1 MKKLLAFI
9 WNWVVPIA
17 IGIMA
22 YVAITT
28 FWINI
33 VTING
38 DSMDPNLLDQQKVL
52 VQKTQN
58 VKRGDVVVFDAREED
73 PRIKTG
79 NKDYVKRVIAVGGD
93 TVAYKNGDLYVNNKK
108 VDESYISSDER
119 NAGTAA
125 SFGSSWS
132 LDSLSTTG
140 LWSEKDQKQTVVPKD
155 EYFVLGDHRSVSND
169 SRYFGYVNKKH
180 VIGKIHVPFW
190 YSSTVKNNISKDS
203 DHYFA

>member
-1 MKKLLAFI
+1 MKKLFAFI

-17 IGIMA
+17 IGVLA
-22 YVAITT
+22 YLAITT
-28 FWINI
+28 FWVNI

-52 VQKTQN
+52 VQKTQD

-73 PRIKTG
+73 PRIKAG

-93 TVAYKNGDLYVNNKK
+93 KVAYKDGNLYVNGKK
-108 VDESYISSDER
+108 VNESYISSDEQ
-119 NAGTAA
+119 NAGTAS

-132 LDSLSTTG
+132 LDTLSNTG
-140 LWSEKDQKQTVVPKD
+140 LWSPKDQNQTVVPKG

-169 SRYFGYVNKKH
+169 SRYFGYVDKKH

-190 YSSTVKNNISKDS
+190 YSKTVKDNISADRN
-203 DHYFA
+203 HYFA

>member
-1 MKKLLAFI
+1 MKKLFAFI

-17 IGIMA
+17 IGILA

-79 NKDYVKRVIAVGGD
+79 NKDYVKRVIAVAGD
-93 TVAYKNGDLYVNNKK
+93 TVSYKNGDLYVNDKK

-119 NAGTAA
+119 NAGTAS
-125 SFGSSWS
+125 SFGSSWN
-132 LDSLSTTG
+132 LDSLAKTG
-140 LWSEKDQKQTVVPKD
+140 LWSAEDQKETVVPKD
-155 EYFVLGDHRSVSND
+155 SYFVLGDHRSVSND
-169 SRYFGYVNKKH
+169 SRYFGYIHKKH